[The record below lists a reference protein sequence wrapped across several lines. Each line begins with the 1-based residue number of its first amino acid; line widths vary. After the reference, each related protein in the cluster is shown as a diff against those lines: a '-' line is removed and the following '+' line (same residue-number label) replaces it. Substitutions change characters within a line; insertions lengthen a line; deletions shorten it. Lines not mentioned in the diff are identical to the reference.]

1 MAISDRIKET
11 RKFFGLSQAAFG
23 KRVGLTQT
31 GIAAYEVGRTIP
43 SDSAI
48 LNICREYGISEQW
61 LRTGEGEMRTSQDRK
76 SEIVSFVTST
86 LNAPES
92 IQFKLISL
100 LSKLTADDWDRISEL
115 ARQLAEDSGE
125 K

>member
-1 MAISDRIKET
+1 M
-11 RKFFGLSQAAFG
+11 KFLRN
-23 KRVGLTQT
+23 KLNLTQKEFGRRISVT
-31 GIAAYEVGRTIP
+31 QATIAAYESGIRTP
-43 SDSAI
+43 SNA
-48 LNICREYGISEQW
+48 NIRSISKEFVVSERW
-61 LRTGEGEMRTSQDRK
+61 LRTGEGSMRGELDRK
-76 SEIVSFVTST
+76 NEIVSFVTST

-115 ARQLAEDSGE
+115 AGQLAEDSGE

>member
-1 MAISDRIKET
+1 M
-11 RKFFGLSQAAFG
+11 
-23 KRVGLTQT
+23 
-31 GIAAYEVGRTIP
+31 
-43 SDSAI
+43 
-48 LNICREYGISEQW
+48 
-61 LRTGEGEMRTSQDRK
+61 
-76 SEIVSFVTST
+76 TST